1 MAIHRRLLA
10 ALQPVCSP
18 ATNGGGHEIA

>member
-1 MAIHRRLLA
+1 MNEHKKMTAERSI

-18 ATNGGGHEIA
+18 AEH